1 MVIRFV
7 KSAIRMLKES
17 VDLLLISFTII
28 GSIKVLVQHSQ
39 MLDLILE
46 VIKQYFRNYL
56 LKLQFLPDLS
66 YFSRPIKEAAI
77 KPASNIAMG
86 DSV

>member
-1 MVIRFV
+1 
-7 KSAIRMLKES
+7 
-17 VDLLLISFTII
+17 
-28 GSIKVLVQHSQ
+28 

-46 VIKQYFRNYL
+46 VIKQYFRNYP
-56 LKLQFLPDLS
+56 LKLQFLPDPS

-86 DSV
+86 DSM